1 MSEKRPSSKN
11 ASEPNRS
18 VFINCPFDEQY
29 QLLFWASIF
38 AVLDCGYVPRSALEA
53 ANGAEVRLDKIF
65 KIIQDCR
72 YGLHDLSRTELDP
85 VNNLPRFNMPFELG
99 IFLGA
104 KRFGDK
110 EQRAKNC
117 LIMDREKFR
126 FQRFISDI
134 SGQDIEEHD
143 LDPHR
148 YILRIRDWLNTSRQ
162 TGSEPLPGGAH
173 IADRF
178 KAFKV
183 DLPEIAKS
191 LKLEMMSLSFRDYT
205 HLAAKWLNETLAAS
219 SQAQ

>member
-1 MSEKRPSSKN
+1 
-11 ASEPNRS
+11 
-18 VFINCPFDEQY
+18 
-29 QLLFWASIF
+29 
-38 AVLDCGYVPRSALEA
+38 
-53 ANGAEVRLDKIF
+53 
-65 KIIQDCR
+65 
-72 YGLHDLSRTELDP
+72 
-85 VNNLPRFNMPFELG
+85 MPFELG

-104 KRFGDK
+104 ERFGDK

-126 FQRFISDI
+126 FERFISDI

-148 YILRIRDWLNTSRQ
+148 YILRIRDWLNTSGQ

-178 KAFKV
+178 KAFRV